1 VELLNREYLQVAS
14 VKVSRAYH
22 HASGFGRAT
31 SNGGCSH
38 EWVFTTDREIQ
49 SGRPTD
55 ESRGNSSV
63 IKRFQRI
70 GDYLE
75 VGVAS
80 FATFLIGSI
89 VSLVW
94 NLFAFILILAMW
106 RMLTLRMVSCRLVIL
121 YLFGVAVVSAAL
133 SWLEWADGRTEF
145 ISALVWSVVALY
157 SGLSWVHS
165 RSNHL

>member
-1 VELLNREYLQVAS
+1 M
-14 VKVSRAYH
+14 
-22 HASGFGRAT
+22 
-31 SNGGCSH
+31 
-38 EWVFTTDREIQ
+38 
-49 SGRPTD
+49 
-55 ESRGNSSV
+55 

-94 NLFAFILILAMW
+94 GLFAFILILAMW
-106 RMLTLRMVSCRLVIL
+106 RMVSCRLVIL